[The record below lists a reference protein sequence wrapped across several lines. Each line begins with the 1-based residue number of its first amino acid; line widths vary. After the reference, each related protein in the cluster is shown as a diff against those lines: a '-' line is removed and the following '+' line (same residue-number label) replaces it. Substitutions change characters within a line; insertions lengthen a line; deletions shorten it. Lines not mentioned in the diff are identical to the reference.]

1 VDDAVTAAPPDDAAE
16 TTDDATDT
24 SADEATDTTADEAS
38 DAVEDS
44 SELTPGPWDGS
55 ALPLE
60 DGSAPEGYEIK
71 GNEESKLY
79 HVPEGRYYDQTKAE
93 YYFATVDAAEAAGFS
108 APAADADV
116 IEAAEEDDE

>member
-1 VDDAVTAAPPDDAAE
+1 VD
-16 TTDDATDT
+16 
-24 SADEATDTTADEAS
+24 
-38 DAVEDS
+38 
-44 SELTPGPWDGS
+44 PGPWDGS

-79 HVPEGRYYDQTKAE
+79 HLPEGRYYNQTKAE

-108 APAADADV
+108 APSAEADAGGV
-116 IEAAEEDDE
+116 TEEDAE